1 MNTKDINIETIARI
15 QNGSEK
21 AFASIHKQ
29 LSSYVRNCVARWLSS
44 HRTLAMYR
52 EDIVQEIVVKIH
64 KNIGEYEPTFKFE
77 TWVHKVTKNHIIDLV
92 RKASSMQSFEVL
104 NTDLEVPIE
113 NDDTRMEQCLLLD
126 EIVKHSKLSPM
137 QIEVMKLRFIKEMK
151 CKDIARELNMPIDT
165 VKVHIFRLKQQL
177 RMTTKERKI
186 QSPFKKV
193 LV

>member
-1 MNTKDINIETIARI
+1 MNKAINIETVAEI

-21 AFASIHKQ
+21 AFSAIHKQ
-29 LSSYVRNCVARWLSS
+29 LSSYVRSCVARWISS

-52 EDIVQEIVVKIH
+52 EDIVQDIVVKIH

-92 RKASSMQSFEVL
+92 RKSSNMQSFEVL
-104 NTDLEVPIE
+104 TDVDIPIE

-151 CKDIARELNMPIDT
+151 CKDIALELNMPVDT
-165 VKVHIFRLKQQL
+165 VKVHIFRLKQEL
-177 RMTTKERKI
+177 RMTTKEKNFK
-186 QSPFKKV
+186 SPFKKV
-193 LV
+193 LA